1 MSNPTPF
8 HYFLQ
13 YPQLHLILEW
23 VSHFFDLH
31 HIRNLLSLHP
41 VLPFVGLSRLTP
53 YTHPVLPFGA
63 FILFALSTLE
73 IFVLSSIRVPIEA
86 RVPILALTR
95 LSGTLYATSNMYFPE
110 IVRTLKEIENFEKS
124 NDTCL
129 KEMGK
134 QMRDKFDKYWGS
146 INKINLMLLI
156 AVVLNPRYKIKYLR
170 VKYAIHYNE
179 KEADE
184 LVDKVIK
191 ALRIL
196 IEDYR
201 VLNETGRE
209 NQQRAS
215 SKDELERYLE
225 ELSEK
230 YRVDFDILAWWK
242 VNLVRYP
249 NLSCVAR
256 DVLAIQS
263 STVASESAFS
273 TGGRTL
279 DRFRSSLTP
288 TTAEVLICC
297 QDWLR
302 NAKTPNGVEEII
314 EDLEILE
321 MGM

>member
-8 HYFLQ
+8 NYFLQ

-23 VSHFFDLH
+23 VSPFFDLH
-31 HIRNLLSLHP
+31 HIRNLPSLHP

-53 YTHPVLPFGA
+53 YTHLILPFGA

-73 IFVLSSIRVPIEA
+73 IFVLPSIRVPIEA

-95 LSGTLYATSNMYFPE
+95 
-110 IVRTLKEIENFEKS
+110 
-124 NDTCL
+124 
-129 KEMGK
+129 
-134 QMRDKFDKYWGS
+134 
-146 INKINLMLLI
+146 
-156 AVVLNPRYKIKYLR
+156 
-170 VKYAIHYNE
+170 
-179 KEADE
+179 
-184 LVDKVIK
+184 
-191 ALRIL
+191 
-196 IEDYR
+196 
-201 VLNETGRE
+201 VLNETGRGEGKEKAIEFEKEVGEDVNMDDVDDFFFLEEE

-242 VNLVRYP
+242 VNSVRYP

-302 NAKTPNGVEEII
+302 NTKTPNGVEEII

>member
-1 MSNPTPF
+1 MLETALVF
-8 HYFLQ
+8 RKAFDKLEDLDTKFLNEFGDQ
-13 YPQLHLILEW
+13 MPCEKDWNY
-23 VSHFFDLH
+23 VAHFTKFLKRFYD
-31 HIRNLLSLHP
+31 
-41 VLPFVGLSRLTP
+41 VTCK
-53 YTHPVLPFGA
+53 
-63 FILFALSTLE
+63 
-73 IFVLSSIRVPIEA
+73 
-86 RVPILALTR
+86 

-156 AVVLNPRYKIKYLR
+156 AVVLDPRYKIKYLR

-201 VLNETGRE
+201 VLNETGRGEGKEKAIEFEKEVGEDVNMDDVDDFFLEEE

-242 VNLVRYP
+242 VNSVRYP

-297 QDWLR
+297 QDWL
-302 NAKTPNGVEEII
+302 
-314 EDLEILE
+314 
-321 MGM
+321 